1 MSAQD
6 FESFVRST
14 FPYFIWANVERRAKE
29 GKDAR
34 RVRKL
39 RGDDNPR
46 RAVVNAA
53 AVKLLTSDYWDLNP
67 DERDAL
73 ADRELHNERQIYI
86 TQTERLSRPRKPKM
100 QKRPP
105 KMFDLK
111 PSPMSVEADHAE
123 KMAIAWQ
130 AKLRH
135 EIAVALKALK
145 NRKHRCAALMLVKD
159 QTLRDYQ
166 IAKKCGVAALTVST
180 FRKKLEA
187 LQAAHVPSDVVADD
201 DPEPTT
207 IIEDEALTEPAND
220 SEFSEMQDDVAERAL
235 RHKESQ
241 RGGVR
246 GARQYS
252 DDAFARGYENHKW
265 KPSDAVFAAR
275 KRRLKNVKRKSI
287 SESIIQALA
296 EKFGLALQQ
305 VIDSAAVR
313 QALMQAE
320 IDSLRQELL
329 TAQLSAENVQAFVA
343 KAEPLCEVIGV
354 DTDATLLSTIG
365 QHPERRPNDLLQL
378 FRLYSGPA
386 EEDAA

>member
-1 MSAQD
+1 MSALD

-14 FPYFIWANVERRAKE
+14 FPYFIWANVERRAQE

-46 RAVVNAA
+46 QAVVNAA
-53 AVKLLTSDYWDLNP
+53 AVKLLASDYWELNP

-73 ADRELHNERQIYI
+73 ADRELHNERQTYI
-86 TQTERLSRPRKPKM
+86 TQTERLSRPRKPKK

-111 PSPMSVEADHAE
+111 PSSMSAEADLAD
-123 KMAIAWQ
+123 KMANAWRT
-130 AKLRH
+130 KLRH
-135 EIAVALKALK
+135 EIAVALKTLK
-145 NRKHRCAALMLVKD
+145 NRKHRRAALILVKD

-166 IAKKCGVAALTVST
+166 IAKKYGVAALTVST
-180 FRKKLEA
+180 FRNKLEA
-187 LQAAHVPSDVVADD
+187 LQATHVPSDIVAD

-207 IIEDEALTEPAND
+207 QSADD
-220 SEFSEMQDDVAERAL
+220 SEFSEAQNDVAERAL
-235 RHKESQ
+235 HHYESQ
-241 RGGVR
+241 HGGGR

-252 DDAFARGYENHKW
+252 DTAFVRGYENYKW
-265 KPSDAVFAAR
+265 KPRDAVFAVR

-287 SESIIQALA
+287 SESIMEALA
-296 EKFGLALQQ
+296 GKFGIALQQ

-320 IDSLRQELL
+320 IDSLRQALL
-329 TAQLSAENVQAFVA
+329 TAHLSAENVQAFVS

-354 DTDATLLSTIG
+354 DTDAMVSSTIE
-365 QHPERRPNDLLQL
+365 QHPERLHNDLLQL
-378 FRLYSGPA
+378 FSLFSGSE
-386 EEDAA
+386 EEDAT